1 MPLKYTFTC
10 KTTLFEHER
19 GRYVCPLRY
28 PHLSAEACP
37 VGHKNW
43 AKGGCISTMPTC
55 IGARIRYQLDRDS
68 ARYKEIY
75 AQRTA
80 TERINSLALEL
91 GIERPKLRN
100 GQAIAHQN
108 TLIYVLLNLR
118 ALQRVRDKK
127 QNRLQMPSAAF

>member
-37 VGHKNW
+37 VDHKNW
-43 AKGGCISTMPTC
+43 AKGGCISTIPTC

-80 TERINSLALEL
+80 TERLFSCAKAL

-100 GQAIAHQN
+100 RHAIANQN
-108 TLIYVLLNLR
+108 TLIYILLNLR
-118 ALQRVRDKK
+118 ALQRIREQK
-127 QNRLQMPSAAF
+127 RRES